1 MSRFFQS
8 TEQELEALR
17 VEKTAL
23 EAQVSALK
31 AQFGD
36 EKEEPEQMET
46 RLAEILKQTDSLSEC
61 LQTQR

>member
-1 MSRFFQS
+1 M
-8 TEQELEALR
+8 
-17 VEKTAL
+17 EKTAL
-23 EAQVSALK
+23 VAQVSALK